1 MFQRNKVTENGAT
14 DNNRKPSE
22 QALEVVDVAFGAVP
36 IATDAVRR
44 TFEQWSDADTR
55 EYEQKKLQ
63 AQLEK
68 LRDSDSRSQQIEDL
82 KERLQAEFDKAKAE
96 GPKVRR
102 KVTDQLVEQARKA
115 RKRVEPVYQPAYDR
129 VEPLVKDRVEPVYRK
144 RVEPVVRERFEPVY
158 RKRVEPTVQRVR
170 ERI

>member
-1 MFQRNKVTENGAT
+1 MPKKKQATEDGAAT
-14 DNNRKPSE
+14 NNNRRPSE
-22 QALEVVDVAFGAVP
+22 QALEVVDVAIGAVP
-36 IATDAVRR
+36 VATDAVRK
-44 TFEQWSDADTR
+44 TFEQWSDSDKR

-63 AQLEK
+63 AELEK
-68 LRDSDSRSQQIEDL
+68 LRDSKSRSQQIEVIRD
-82 KERLQAEFDKAKAE
+82 RLQAEFDRAKAE

-102 KVTDQLVEQARKA
+102 KVADQLVEQARRA

-144 RVEPVVRERFEPVY
+144 RVEPVYRKRFEP
-158 RKRVEPTVQRVR
+158 TVKRVR